1 MLSLLSPPVCVG
13 KLKTERVLHVMILFN
28 PKAQCILS
36 EVLDAQQ
43 HDLSL
48 SLSGGI
54 ELFSL

>member
-1 MLSLLSPPVCVG
+1 MCVS
-13 KLKTERVLHVMILFN
+13 KLKTERVLHVVILFN
-28 PKAQCILS
+28 LKAQCILS
-36 EVLDAQQ
+36 EVLNAQQ